1 MEYDGL
7 SYSIYEVTGAI
18 VGTGD
23 SNGGVGVG
31 TERGCGDQGPWSD
44 DVAVARIGGVDPRTA
59 LVTPVASYI
68 LYVAEGVSVDEL
80 PSDIAELVAP
90 YPCCCRYSTSAD
102 AHRPRTTWQCSVALR
117 WQFLHEAS

>member
-1 MEYDGL
+1 MHRLVIILAALATTGAAGLGWHVYAHDTSCPTTMEYDGL

-90 YPCCCRYSTSAD
+90 
-102 AHRPRTTWQCSVALR
+102 
-117 WQFLHEAS
+117 